1 MPNRDQEQG
10 FDRAMGEAKR
20 QAANIADSVT
30 DAKESVVNVAETTT
44 TAAKQ
49 TVSSFERAAREI
61 IENQPY
67 TAVMIALGV
76 GWLLGRT
83 RHPF

>member
-1 MPNRDQEQG
+1 MASNNEQKG
-10 FDRAMGEAKR
+10 FDRAVGEAKR
-20 QAANIADSVT
+20 QAENVKDSV
-30 DAKESVVNVAETTT
+30 ANVAETTT
-44 TAAKQ
+44 TAARK
-49 TVSSFERAAREI
+49 TASSFEQAAREI

-67 TAVMIALGV
+67 LAVMIALGI

>member
-1 MPNRDQEQG
+1 MANNIRSEERG
-10 FDRAMGEAKR
+10 FDRAIGEAKR
-20 QAANIADSVT
+20 QAENIKDSV
-30 DAKESVVNVAETTT
+30 SNVAETTT
-44 TAAKQ
+44 TAARK
-49 TVSSFERAAREI
+49 TASSFERAAREI

-67 TAVMIALGV
+67 TAVMIALGI

>member
-1 MPNRDQEQG
+1 MASNSTGNVERG
-10 FDRAMGEAKR
+10 FDRAMGEARR
-20 QAANIADSVT
+20 QAENVKDSV
-30 DAKESVVNVAETTT
+30 ANVAETTS
-44 TAAKQ
+44 TAARK

-67 TAVMIALGV
+67 TAVMIALAV

-83 RHPF
+83 RQPF